1 MNEQEFSNTKSELAK
16 KVQRLLEI
24 GKALLEDR
32 AKADNTGGCNHK
44 TRINIYIL

>member
-1 MNEQEFSNTKSELAK
+1 MNEQEFNNTKSDLAK

-32 AKADNTGGCNHK
+32 AKTDAMSGCN
-44 TRINIYIL
+44 TFTLEI